1 MTTINFYDSFI
12 ILYLRK
18 RLRILLRCVILQ
30 SGEAEASTK
39 EESSKDDAFGMLE
52 ILVGD
57 GATGISVYTVGGGKV
72 NDIDMS
78 TGLVFALEQ
87 AIREH
92 SGTAK
97 DVFFGG
103 INSSGGIGWC
113 VKKFEVAGESREF
126 YIGTALIPGCSYSLD
141 IDTLEQKNKGKREFF
156 AFLKDFLLPTIIKHL
171 NISVEKLGESG
182 GEATLDAMLRTGI
195 SAFKRVDVDQIVK
208 SPDDLSD
215 SWKTFSEACKEAGKE
230 HGTILRALFVEKK
243 GFVESKRVCSEMISE
258 YLEELYM
265 FQNVKLDEAERGVTR
280 IFGPLKSGV
289 DKSFDSWFRH
299 VSLTAAESLFHINP
313 SCLLL
318 IGDEQ
323 SYLKMWDKVLKE
335 KIREW
340 GSKRKDFLVRMRYGR
355 NFIDSVGAKF
365 ESLSRDEISEKYN
378 EILDFLSVSMTDK
391 IYEEFPLTALTYDFK
406 KKTILKNEMLDVVQ
420 EVIPIVQQEVM
431 VELFEKVKDDLFN
444 IDKFTKDVFSRKK
457 TETMRKKMNDWTNNL
472 YKNLQERL
480 YSENPVF
487 SLFPEPIEQ
496 FRTKIAD
503 FINEKAIICLKDDV
517 ASAILLALKHL
528 ESEIK
533 DPAAGVYLSFVKELV
548 KGFVGKELK
557 AIYPT
562 LGYLLQEAKA
572 LDNLD
577 EAFNLILKDTG
588 YEDVKI
594 LENVSNEIKSVI
606 ETEAALKGS
615 VEKTNEARLILQET
629 IRTVLSGKEG
639 IAGILLGDEL

>member
-1 MTTINFYDSFI
+1 M
-12 ILYLRK
+12 K
-18 RLRILLRCVILQ
+18 
-30 SGEAEASTK
+30 SGEVEASTK

-57 GATGISVYTVGGGKV
+57 GTTGISVYTVGGGKA

-87 AIREH
+87 SIREH

-113 VKKFEVAGESREF
+113 VKEFEVAGETREF
-126 YIGTALIPGCSYSLD
+126 YIGAALIPGCSYSLD

-156 AFLKDFLLPTIIKHL
+156 VFLKDCLLPSIVKHL
-171 NISVEKLGESG
+171 SVSVEKLGESG
-182 GEATLDAMLRTGI
+182 GEATLDALLRTGA
-195 SAFKRVDVDQIVK
+195 SAFKRGDVNQIVK
-208 SPDDLSD
+208 SPDDLGD
-215 SWKTFSEACKEAGKE
+215 SWKTFSEACRTASKE
-230 HGTILRALFVEKK
+230 HGTILRALSVDKK

-258 YLEELYM
+258 YLEDLYM
-265 FQNVKLDEAERGVTR
+265 VQNIKLDEAERGVTR
-280 IFGPLKSGV
+280 ILGPLKSGV
-289 DKSFDSWFRH
+289 DKSSDSWFRH
-299 VSLTAAESLFHINP
+299 VSFTAAESLFHINP

-318 IGDEQ
+318 IGDQQ
-323 SYLKMWDKVLKE
+323 SYLKMWDKVLRE

-355 NFIDSVGAKF
+355 KFIDSVGAKF
-365 ESLSRDEISEKYN
+365 ESTSYDELSEKRKDL
-378 EILDFLSVSMTDK
+378 LDFLAVSMTEK
-391 IYEEFPLTALTYDFK
+391 IHEEFPLTALTYDFK
-406 KKTILKNEMLDVVQ
+406 KKTVLKNEMLEVIREVVPAVQ
-420 EVIPIVQQEVM
+420 EEAIG
-431 VELFEKVKDDLFN
+431 ELFEEIKNEIFN

-457 TETMRKKMNDWTNNL
+457 TETMRKKMDDWTNNL

-480 YSENPVF
+480 YSINPVF
-487 SLFPEPIEQ
+487 SLFPEPLEQ
-496 FRTKIAD
+496 FRAKIAD
-503 FINEKAIICLKDDV
+503 FINEKAILCLKDDV

-533 DPAAGVYLSFVKELV
+533 DPAAVVYLSFVKELV
-548 KGFVGKELK
+548 KGFVGKELN

-562 LGYLLQEAKA
+562 LGYLLKEAKA
-572 LDNLD
+572 LDKLD
-577 EAFNLILKDTG
+577 EAFNVILKDTG

-606 ETEAALKGS
+606 ETEVALKS
-615 VEKTNEARLILQET
+615 TVEKAKEARSILQET
-629 IRTVLSGKEG
+629 IRKILSGKEG